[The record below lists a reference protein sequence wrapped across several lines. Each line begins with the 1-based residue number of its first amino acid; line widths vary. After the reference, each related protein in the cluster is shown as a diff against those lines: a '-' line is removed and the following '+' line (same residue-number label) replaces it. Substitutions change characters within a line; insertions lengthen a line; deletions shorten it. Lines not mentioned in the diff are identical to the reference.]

1 MYLRHPVHV
10 EKKYLI
16 PLAYITCS
24 FWGIADPDGNAKPS
38 PSLSERRSPSCTAIK
53 SSFVFCKNIAYAALD
68 GAIEGIIIAI
78 VPESVILFA
87 GHQFIETMTACGNS
101 GLDPIWCYTFAFAAS
116 AATFGLPST
125 GDDLTD
131 IFVDTT
137 FGMAETLI
145 VDGSITAAQN
155 ASSSNN
161 PNAGASD
168 PHTMP
173 HAAGHGISTVWKNHN
188 VALLN

>member
-1 MYLRHPVHV
+1 MF
-10 EKKYLI
+10 
-16 PLAYITCS
+16 AYCNNNPIRASDPRGTSAIGALVAAAAIGAAAGAISTWIT
-24 FWGIADPDGNAKPS
+24 GGTGRD
-38 PSLSERRSPSCTAIK
+38 
-53 SSFVFCKNIAYAALD
+53 IAYAALD
-68 GAIEGIIIAI
+68 GAIEGIIIAV